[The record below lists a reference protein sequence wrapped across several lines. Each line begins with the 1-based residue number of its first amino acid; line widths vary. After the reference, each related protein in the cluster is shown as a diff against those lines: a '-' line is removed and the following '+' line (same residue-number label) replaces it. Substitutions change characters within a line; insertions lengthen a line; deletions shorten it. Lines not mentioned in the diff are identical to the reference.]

1 VEIILDPIEKLTIDT
16 PEQVHLEY
24 PLAGLGSRFLGVFYD
39 TLVQFIIYAVLFFI
53 SLLALPSMSTWTTPS
68 KWLAAL
74 LILAG
79 FCVYWG
85 YFAAFEAL
93 WNGQTLGK
101 RQAGIRVIKDSGRPI
116 TPFEAIARNLVRVVD
131 AFPGFYAVGAI
142 TMIFNKR
149 NRRLG
154 DFVAGTVVVHDRK
167 EDENQVIWSVP
178 ADSGSAWDL
187 SSITDN
193 DLQVIEAFLER
204 RLDLPLDVRHATAQ
218 RLADLYAAR
227 LKLAPEARG
236 SNEDLLEA
244 IAIQFRNSRR
254 FRQLK

>member
-1 VEIILDPIEKLTIDT
+1 MDPIEKLTIDT

-39 TLVQFIIYAVLFFI
+39 TLVQVIIYFVLFLI
-53 SLLALPSMSTWTTPS
+53 SLLALPGMATWNNPS

-79 FCVYWG
+79 FCIYWG

-142 TMIFNKR
+142 TMILNKR

-187 SSITDN
+187 STITDN

-204 RLDLPLDVRHATAQ
+204 RLDIPLDVRHATAQ
-218 RLADLYAAR
+218 RLADLYGAR
-227 LKLAPEARG
+227 LRLAAEARG

>member
-1 VEIILDPIEKLTIDT
+1 MDPIEKLTIDT
-16 PEQVHLEY
+16 PEQVGLEY
-24 PLAGLGSRFLGVFYD
+24 PLAGIGSRFLALFYD
-39 TLVQFIIYAVLFFI
+39 SLVQFIIYTVLFFI
-53 SLLALPSMSTWTTPS
+53 SLFTLPGGAEWWNSPS
-68 KWLAAL
+68 KWLAAI
-74 LILAG
+74 LILIG

-85 YFAAFEAL
+85 YFAASEAL

-101 RQAGIRVIKDSGRPI
+101 RQAGIRVIKDSGRPV
-116 TPFEAIARNLVRVVD
+116 TPFEAIARNLVRVID
-131 AFPGFYAVGAI
+131 AIPGVYAVGLL
-142 TMIFNKR
+142 TMLFNKK

-167 EDENQVIWSVP
+167 GEDNQVIWSVP
-178 ADSGSAWDL
+178 ADSGSNWDL

-204 RLDLPLDVRHATAQ
+204 RLDIPIEVRRATAQ
-218 RLADLYAAR
+218 RLADLYATR
-227 LKLAPEARG
+227 LKLPPESRS

-244 IAIQFRNSRR
+244 IAIQFRNARR

>member
-16 PEQVHLEY
+16 PEQVDLEY
-24 PLAGLGSRFLGVFYD
+24 PLAGLGSRFLGVLYD
-39 TLVQFIIYAVLFFI
+39 SLVQLVIFIVFSLI
-53 SLLALPSMSTWTTPS
+53 SAFALPGTVWDTPS

-74 LILAG
+74 LILCS
-79 FCVYWG
+79 FCLYWG

-101 RQAGIRVIKDSGRPI
+101 RQAGIRVIKDTGRPI
-116 TPFEAIARNLVRVVD
+116 TPFEAIARNLVRVID
-131 AFPGFYAVGAI
+131 LIPGFYAVGAI
-142 TMIFNKR
+142 TMALNKR

-167 EDENQVIWSVP
+167 ADENQVIWSVP
-178 ADSGSAWDL
+178 SDYGSTWDISG
-187 SSITDN
+187 ITDS

-204 RLDLPLDVRHATAQ
+204 RLDIPLDVRHATAQ
-218 RLADLYAAR
+218 RLADVYAAR

>member
-1 VEIILDPIEKLTIDT
+1 MDPIEKLTIDT
-16 PEQVHLEY
+16 PEQVDLEY
-24 PLAGLGSRFLGVFYD
+24 PLAGLGSRFLGVLYD
-39 TLVQFIIYAVLFFI
+39 TLIQFVVYLVLFLI
-53 SLLALPSMSTWTTPS
+53 SLFALPHMAMWDNPS

-79 FCVYWG
+79 FCLYWG
-85 YFAAFEAL
+85 YYAAFEAL

-101 RQAGIRVIKDSGRPI
+101 RQAGIRVIKESGRPI
-116 TPFEAIARNLVRVVD
+116 TAFEAIARNLVRAID
-131 AFPGFYAVGAI
+131 LIPGFYAVGAI
-142 TMIFNKR
+142 TMILNKR
-149 NRRLG
+149 NKRLG

-167 EDENQVIWSVP
+167 GDENQVLWSVP
-178 ADSGSAWDL
+178 ADSGSTWDL
-187 SSITDN
+187 SAITDN
-193 DLQVIEAFLER
+193 DLQVIETFLER
-204 RLDLPLDVRHATAQ
+204 RLDIPLDVRQATAQ

-236 SNEDLLEA
+236 TNEDLLEA